1 MGWEKRGE
9 NLYYYQSERDEA
21 GKVRKR
27 YVGGG
32 EIAELVAHADAT
44 RRRVREKRRE
54 EGQAELERMRDLV
67 APAFELDEAADALLR
82 AHLVAAGYRERKGQ
96 WRLRRGRNA

>member
-9 NLYYYQSERDEA
+9 NLHYYQSERDEA

-44 RRRVREKRRE
+44 RRRVREQRRE
-54 EGQAELERMRDLV
+54 EGRAELERVRDLV
-67 APAFELDEAADALLR
+67 APALELDEAADALVR
-82 AHLVAAGYRERKGQ
+82 AHLAAGGFHLHRGVWRRERN
-96 WRLRRGRNA
+96 NA